1 MAELCSVSLSI
12 WRGQLQNIIG
22 DAAGT
27 EEAAAKKKAEEEA
40 EAKKKAEEEAAAKKK
55 AEAAKKEATTKG
67 KAKMPPIAAPLT
79 KSARPANHRRRRPA
93 PAAPRPCVNCTSCR
107 NC

>member
-27 EEAAAKKKAEEEA
+27 EEAAAKKKAE
-40 EAKKKAEEEAAAKKK
+40 
-55 AEAAKKEATTKG
+55 AAKKEATTKG
-67 KAKMPPIAAPLT
+67 KAKKETGPRKLT
-79 KSARPANHRRRRPA
+79 KPTCADWCFSPE
-93 PAAPRPCVNCTSCR
+93 
-107 NC
+107 

>member
-40 EAKKKAEEEAAAKKK
+40 AAKKK

-67 KAKMPPIAAPLT
+67 KAKKETGPRKLT
-79 KSARPANHRRRRPA
+79 KPTCADWCFSPE
-93 PAAPRPCVNCTSCR
+93 
-107 NC
+107 

>member
-12 WRGQLQNIIG
+12 WRGRLQNIIG

-27 EEAAAKKKAEEEA
+27 
-40 EAKKKAEEEAAAKKK
+40 EEAAAKKK

-67 KAKMPPIAAPLT
+67 KAKKETGPRKLT
-79 KSARPANHRRRRPA
+79 KPTCADWCFSPE
-93 PAAPRPCVNCTSCR
+93 
-107 NC
+107 

>member
-12 WRGQLQNIIG
+12 WRGRLQNIIG

-40 EAKKKAEEEAAAKKK
+40 AAKKKAEEEAAAKKK

-67 KAKMPPIAAPLT
+67 KAKKETGPRKLT
-79 KSARPANHRRRRPA
+79 KPTCADWCFSPE
-93 PAAPRPCVNCTSCR
+93 
-107 NC
+107 